1 MIEFLKINKFVG
13 FNLWS
18 MPRLD
23 PQFKSKFEVEETE
36 RLKKHWEE
44 FGQDILEEKV
54 EYNKPKINK

>member
-1 MIEFLKINKFVG
+1 MG

-23 PQFKSKFEVEETE
+23 PYLKFRFEAEETE
-36 RLKKHWEE
+36 RLKKYWEE
-44 FGQDILEEKV
+44 FGQDILEEKA